1 MNDKQENFI
10 IEQQVISTLKSK
22 IIIKKQ
28 QIITWFFCIQKEQEK
43 MKCLHYYNK
52 YLFKQN
58 KNWKK
63 KIICKHMCMCMCIED
78 QLVQFIM
85 GVYEKLQN
93 LLRIIVD
100 FFFNFF
106 ISKGSF

>member
-22 IIIKKQ
+22 IIKKTTNNNL
-28 QIITWFFCIQKEQEK
+28 IFCIQKEQEK

-58 KNWKK
+58 KTT
-63 KIICKHMCMCMCIED
+63 IERRRSYVSTCVYICMY
-78 QLVQFIM
+78 
-85 GVYEKLQN
+85 VY
-93 LLRIIVD
+93 
-100 FFFNFF
+100 
-106 ISKGSF
+106 